1 MVRIHYTDE
10 TAYMKEVWGREKR
23 LLRNISQTKEL
34 RVDFSRKQQ
43 RATIIWDS
51 GQKSAHLQILGA
63 TISQE
68 LAHHRLQLRSSEEL
82 TLTKGES
89 IL

>member
-1 MVRIHYTDE
+1 
-10 TAYMKEVWGREKR
+10 MKEVWGREKH

-34 RVDFSRKQQ
+34 RVSRKQQ